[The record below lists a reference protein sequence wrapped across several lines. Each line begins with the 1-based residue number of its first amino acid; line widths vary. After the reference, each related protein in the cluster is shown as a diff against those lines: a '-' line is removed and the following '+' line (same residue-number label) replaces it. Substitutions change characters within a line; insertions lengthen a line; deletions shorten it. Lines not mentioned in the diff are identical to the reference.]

1 MPGASNDEMRA
12 QLHEHLAFWG
22 LRRFDSDDAYFQW
35 QRRSLPDEDLSV
47 LHRHVEQKRRGT
59 SADEIAFYDA
69 TASPRIL
76 PVLYSQRYEYYL
88 AVGALTAER
97 IGRASSV
104 LDFGCGPGILTTF
117 YATRFPHVSFLG
129 VDRSPESVRRA
140 EEQAAALGLRNVRF
154 ECLDIVEGRPSV
166 TVDLVVATHALVQA
180 EQDPGLP
187 SRDWRT
193 FERDRDAAGQRRFE
207 ERTGIGPRLDALCS
221 LLAARGRMVA
231 FEKTRQLSRRVPFQ
245 RALAARG
252 LIQTEPSRP
261 VRYNLVEEVAEDGP
275 FYTLQKS
282 GDAAVEW
289 DETPEP
295 DEGPPFD
302 PSAEPPAAGAETPL
316 YENHCPSAQWVWQ
329 GLDGRAVVKEQ
340 TRSEADGRQL
350 HAEYGRCREGW
361 YLYCANTFDRR
372 QLVVVEP
379 ARAAMLEAYYQ
390 EIVGG

>member
-1 MPGASNDEMRA
+1 MRA
-12 QLHEHLAFWG
+12 ELHEHLAFWG
-22 LRRFDSDDAYFQW
+22 LKRFHSDDAYFEW
-35 QRRSLPDEDLSV
+35 QGRSLPAEDLSL
-47 LHRHVEQKRRGT
+47 LHHQVEQKRRGT

-76 PVLYSQRYEYYL
+76 PVLYSQRYEYYS

-97 IGRASSV
+97 LGRATAV

-117 YATRFPHVSFLG
+117 YARRFPRVSFLG
-129 VDRSPESVRRA
+129 VDRSPVSLRRA

-154 ECLDIVEGRPSV
+154 ECLDIVERRPPV

-193 FERDRDAAGQRRFE
+193 FERNSDAGAQRGFE
-207 ERTGIGPRLDALCS
+207 ERTGIGARLDALCS
-221 LLAARGRMVA
+221 LLAAGGHMVV

-261 VRYNLVEEVAEDGP
+261 VRYSLVEEVADDGP
-275 FYTLQKS
+275 FYTLQKN
-282 GDAAVEW
+282 GATTVEW
-289 DETPEP
+289 DEAPES
-295 DEGPPFD
+295 DEGLPFD
-302 PSAEPPAAGAETPL
+302 PSVKPPVAGAETPL
-316 YENHCPSAQWVWQ
+316 YENHCPSAQSVWQ
-329 GLDGRAVVKEQ
+329 GLGGRIVVKEQ

-350 HAEYGRCREGW
+350 HAEYGWCETGR
-361 YLYCANTFDRR
+361 YVYCANTFDRR
-372 QLVVVEP
+372 QLVIVEP
-379 ARAAMLEAYYQ
+379 ARAEMLEAYYH
-390 EIVGG
+390 EIIGG